1 MNLSRKTANLVS
13 HNGLSAV
20 EGNIGIG
27 TTSPNAKL
35 DVNGVINA
43 TSFSGDGSGLSG
55 IAKESD
61 IFAIAVALG

>member
-13 HNGLSAV
+13 DNGLSAV

-35 DVNGVINA
+35 DVNGVVNA
-43 TSFSGDGSGLSG
+43 TSFSGDGSGLTG
-55 IAKESD
+55 IASQSEV
-61 IFAIAVALG
+61 IALAVALG